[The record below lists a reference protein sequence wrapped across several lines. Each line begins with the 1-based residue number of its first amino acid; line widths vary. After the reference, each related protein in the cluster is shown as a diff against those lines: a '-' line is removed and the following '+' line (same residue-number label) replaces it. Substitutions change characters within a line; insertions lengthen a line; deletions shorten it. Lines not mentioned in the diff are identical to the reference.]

1 MIPKSGFRFSEHHS
15 PINKVPANRDARR
28 DVIDGQGATRG
39 SFQGISAMAAKQN
52 ILGRIDTGRK
62 VRRPP
67 LVGMQ
72 FLHEGSVSTTDF
84 LRAGPGLKAKDLI
97 SLLFSHFAA
106 GRSAARLPR
115 SRIMLRVF
123 KPAGLPAVKISHQ

>member
-1 MIPKSGFRFSEHHS
+1 
-15 PINKVPANRDARR
+15 
-28 DVIDGQGATRG
+28 
-39 SFQGISAMAAKQN
+39 MAAKQN

-84 LRAGPGLKAKDLI
+84 LRASSGLKAKDLI

-106 GRSAARLPR
+106 RGAARLPR
-115 SRIMLRVF
+115 SRITLRVF
-123 KPAGLPAVKISHQ
+123 TPAGLPAVKISHQ